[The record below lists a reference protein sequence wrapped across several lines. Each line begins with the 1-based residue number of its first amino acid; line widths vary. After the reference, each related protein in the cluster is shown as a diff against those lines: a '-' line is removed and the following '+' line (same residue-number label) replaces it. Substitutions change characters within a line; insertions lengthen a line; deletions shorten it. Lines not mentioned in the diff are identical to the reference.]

1 MMIKL
6 VAIQRDGSLAEECGT
21 LPNIAQSVIEQTLRL
36 YESVGWNF
44 PWVGYLAFDGGVCV
58 GTCAFK
64 GAPKN
69 NAVEIAY
76 HTFPEYEGRGIATQ
90 LAKQLCPIAKTA
102 APNICVSAQ
111 TLPEEN
117 ASTRVLRKLGFVL
130 KGLVIDPEVGTV
142 WEWTDSSADFTDFR
156 KS

>member
-1 MMIKL
+1 MQVNL
-6 VAIQRDGSLAEECGT
+6 VAIQRDGTLAQESGP
-21 LPNIAQSVIEQTLRL
+21 LPEVAQSVIAQMLRL

-44 PWVGYLAFDGGVCV
+44 PWVGYLAFEDNVCV

-64 GAPKN
+64 GPPKN
-69 NAVEIAY
+69 DAVEIAY
-76 HTFPEYEGRGIATQ
+76 HTFPEHEGHGVATRMAERLYS
-90 LAKQLCPIAKTA
+90 LAKAEAL
-102 APNICVSAQ
+102 NICVTAQ

-130 KGLVIDPEVGTV
+130 KGSVIDPEIGTA
-142 WEWTDSSADFTDFR
+142 WEWFFDENA